1 MYNTKLDAKMVK
13 IVMRRK
19 QQAQSIKLLLENKG
33 DMQVISNFQSI
44 EMEKNLQFY
53 LPNNKVTLDK
63 KSKGILE
70 IKALHKL
77 GNQAPSEE
85 GKPEIIHKLV
95 VAKVKDSAL
104 NYSIVF
110 EITII

>member
-1 MYNTKLDAKMVK
+1 
-13 IVMRRK
+13 MRRK
-19 QQAQSIKLLLENKG
+19 QQAQTIKLLLENRG
-33 DMQVISNFQSI
+33 DMQVVSNFQSV

-53 LPNNKVTLDK
+53 LPFSKVVLEPR
-63 KSKGILE
+63 SKAIFE

-77 GNQAPSEE
+77 SKQPASEE